1 MMGRTVMAVVAA
13 IVVAAVSGCTAI
25 AGAQSAQSAAG
36 TDAQRHECERNG
48 GYWATSS
55 GICKIGA

>member
-1 MMGRTVMAVVAA
+1 MMGRTAMAVVAA
-13 IVVAAVSGCTAI
+13 VLVAAASGCTVV
-25 AGAQSAQSAAG
+25 AGAQSAQSAAP
-36 TDAQRHECERNG
+36 TDAQRRECERNG